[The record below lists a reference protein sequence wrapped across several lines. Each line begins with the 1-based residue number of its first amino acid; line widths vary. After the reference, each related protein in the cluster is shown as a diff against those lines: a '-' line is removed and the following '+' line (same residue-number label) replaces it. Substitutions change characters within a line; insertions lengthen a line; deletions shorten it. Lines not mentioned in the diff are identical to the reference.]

1 MAGEENII
9 KRIPPH
15 STEAERSV
23 IGSMILDDTRE
34 AVLVATE
41 LLERSDFYEERYGIS
56 KFKDL
61 PLDVIKQL
69 IGKGYLDP
77 DDYQNCSPTV
87 STIVKFVEEHDPA
100 NWRFHG
106 YVVSAER
113 DDTRV
118 SIEGI
123 NSLKPLGKD
132 DLIDFLQEF
141 RYADELDAERD
152 ETVYCWYV

>member
-1 MAGEENII
+1 MNTTPNDN
-9 KRIPPH
+9 KN
-15 STEAERSV
+15 SF
-23 IGSMILDDTRE
+23 DK
-34 AVLVATE
+34 
-41 LLERSDFYEERYGIS
+41 EEREQIVFNRHYDPKVYERGYGIS

-61 PLDVIKQL
+61 PLNVIKRL
-69 IGKGYLDP
+69 IEKGYLDP
-77 DDYQNCSPTV
+77 NDYQNSSLTV
-87 STIVKFVEEHDPA
+87 SSIVKFVEEHDPA

-113 DDTRV
+113 NDTRV

-123 NSLKPLGKD
+123 NSLKPLSKD

-152 ETVYCWYV
+152 ETVFCWYD

>member
-1 MAGEENII
+1 MKTTPKDNKNPFDKEE
-9 KRIPPH
+9 
-15 STEAERSV
+15 
-23 IGSMILDDTRE
+23 RE
-34 AVLVATE
+34 QIVFHRHYDPKV
-41 LLERSDFYEERYGIS
+41 YEERYGIS

-69 IGKGYLDP
+69 IEKGYLDP

-87 STIVKFVEEHDPA
+87 SSIVKFVEEHDPA

-141 RYADELDAERD
+141 RYADELDAERN
-152 ETVYCWYV
+152 ETVYCWYD

>member
-1 MAGEENII
+1 METTPYN
-9 KRIPPH
+9 KMTHFDR
-15 STEAERSV
+15 
-23 IGSMILDDTRE
+23 
-34 AVLVATE
+34 
-41 LLERSDFYEERYGIS
+41 EEREQIVFHRHYDPKVYERGYGIS
-56 KFKDL
+56 RFKDL
-61 PLDVIKQL
+61 PLNVIKRL
-69 IGKGYLDP
+69 IEEGYLDP
-77 DDYQNCSPTV
+77 NDYQNSSPTV
-87 STIVKFVEEHDPA
+87 SSIVKFVEEHDPA

-141 RYADELDAERD
+141 RYADEMEAGQDRP
-152 ETVYCWYV
+152 VYCWYD